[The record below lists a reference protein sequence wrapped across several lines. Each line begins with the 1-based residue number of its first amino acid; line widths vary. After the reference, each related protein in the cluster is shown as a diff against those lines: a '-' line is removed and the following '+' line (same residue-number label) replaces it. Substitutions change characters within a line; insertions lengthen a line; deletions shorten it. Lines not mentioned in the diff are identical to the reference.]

1 MEKESVYHLIRDVAT
16 TYAERPMYWVK
27 DESGEYNGIR
37 YAEWYEDLKKLSC
50 YLISE
55 GVKKGDKVGYLCDNR
70 YEWLLC
76 SLGVVTIGA
85 VDVPRGC
92 DATPEDIKYILNH
105 TEAGVV
111 ILENE
116 KVLKKITNF
125 GDEYPHIK
133 TVILIENEDK
143 FKNLDEHKKKLSKAK
158 FIFLR
163 EAIALGESFIKKKG
177 AKEYEKRGEACE
189 LMDLATIIYT
199 SGTTGA
205 PKGVMLTHR
214 AFTWEIHQLQNYLPI
229 SYLDR
234 TLIFLPPWHIAE
246 RLLETALISWG
257 ASMATSSI
265 PTIPQ
270 DIQKVKPT
278 VLVSVPRL
286 WEGMYKKI
294 FDNVKKAPPINQKLF
309 NFAHFV
315 VMKYRNLLDTALDNY
330 VSTIPENESEK
341 MINRIV
347 AAILLIPF
355 FPLNKIAQIIM
366 KKVRNVLGGQ
376 MRFALCGAG
385 AMPENVSVFFR
396 SIGIPIIETYG
407 MTETTGVSCL
417 GAAIWPKIGAIGKV
431 MPGVQVKL
439 LDEKNRV
446 VTKPGDKGVAWH
458 KGPHIT
464 IGYYKN
470 EEKTKATLIDGW
482 LDSGDILT
490 WTTTGELK
498 FAGRAKDTIVLS
510 GGENLEPGP
519 IEGKLAESNFV
530 NQVIVVGQ
538 DRKNLGAIIV
548 PAWDAVKE
556 HFKTMGKD
564 IKTDPKDWNKDPAI
578 VKFYKDIIKEKV
590 NNDPGFKVFE
600 KVSNLHILHKEF
612 EKGIEMTETMKL
624 KRNVIFDMYAKEI
637 DDMYRSSKDD

>member
-1 MEKESVYHLIRDVAT
+1 MEKESIYHLIRDVAA

-27 DESGEYNGIR
+27 DDSGEYNGIR
-37 YAEWYEDLKKLSC
+37 YAEWYEDLKRLSSF
-50 YLISE
+50 LISE
-55 GVKKGDKVGYLCDNR
+55 GVEKGDRVGYLCDNR

-76 SLGVVTIGA
+76 SLAVVTTGA

-105 TEAGVV
+105 TEAEII

-116 KVLKKITNF
+116 KVLKKITSNGNEF
-125 GDEYPHIK
+125 SHIK

-143 FKNLDEHKKKLSKAK
+143 FKNLDEHKKKLPKAK
-158 FIFLR
+158 FIFLK
-163 EAIALGESFIKKKG
+163 EAIALGEGFIKKKG
-177 AKEYEKRGEACE
+177 IKEYEKRGEACE

-214 AFTWEIHQLQNYLPI
+214 AFTWEIYQLQNYLPI
-229 SYLDR
+229 SYRDR

-246 RLLETALISWG
+246 RLLETALIAWG

-294 FDNVKKAPPINQKLF
+294 FDNVKKAPPVNQKLF

-330 VSTIPENESEK
+330 VTTVQENESEK
-341 MINRIV
+341 MINRLV

-355 FPLNKIAQIIM
+355 FPLNKIAQAIM
-366 KKVRNVLGGQ
+366 QKVKNVLGGQ

-385 AMPENVSVFFR
+385 AMPEHVSVFFR
-396 SIGIPIIETYG
+396 AIGIPIIETYG

-417 GAAIWPKIGAIGKV
+417 GEAIWPKIGAIGKV
-431 MPGVQVKL
+431 MPGVQIKL

-470 EEKTKATLIDGW
+470 EEKTKAALVDGW

-538 DRKNLGAIIV
+538 DRKNLGVIIV
-548 PAWDAVKE
+548 PAWDTVKE
-556 HFKTMGKD
+556 HFKSLGKE

-590 NNDPGFKVFE
+590 NNDPSFKVFE

-612 EKGIEMTETMKL
+612 EKGVEMTETMKL